1 MPYLGRELTSG
12 NYLKLDDI
20 SSQFDGS
27 TVTFDL
33 KSGGTDFYPG
43 SSFSILVSVAGII
56 QEGDSAYQIENNQI
70 TFATAPASTD
80 DCFIIVLGIALGI
93 GVPGNGT
100 VGLTQLQDSAKLG
113 ISTSNANNTST
124 VSVGGAVTSINFA
137 GPGVTTAFVT
147 PSTGIATIFFQGD
160 GTKLGVSTSNFNN
173 SSSSNVGAAVT
184 QLNFAGPGVTTGFFN
199 AGIATIFI
207 EGDTSTL
214 GLSTSNSN
222 NTSSVKV
229 ATAVTEF
236 NFAGPG
242 VTTAFVTGGIA
253 TVFFQ
258 GGGGSSV
265 GAAGTWA
272 SDSVGVATSKV
283 VGVGTA
289 QAVGTANSEGALQA
303 LGNIA
308 ITDGAL
314 LIDNDISSNVNIPS
328 GKNGLLIGTVN
339 VAVGATI
346 DVATGSVLVVV

>member
-27 TVTFDL
+27 TVTFQL
-33 KSGGTDFYPG
+33 KSGGSDFFPG
-43 SSFSILVSVAGII
+43 SSFSLLVSVAGVI
-56 QEGDSAYQIENNQI
+56 QEADSSYQINNNEI
-70 TFATAPASTD
+70 TFAQAPALTD
-80 DCFIIVLGIALGI
+80 DCFIIVLGLALGI
-93 GVPGNGT
+93 GVPGDGT

-113 ISTSNANNTST
+113 ISTNG
-124 VSVGGAVTSINFA
+124 VSVGGGVTSINFA

-147 PSTGIATIFFQGD
+147 PSTGIAT
-160 GTKLGVSTSNFNN
+160 
-173 SSSSNVGAAVT
+173 
-184 QLNFAGPGVTTGFFN
+184 
-199 AGIATIFI
+199 
-207 EGDTSTL
+207 
-214 GLSTSNSN
+214 
-222 NTSSVKV
+222 
-229 ATAVTEF
+229 
-236 NFAGPG
+236 
-242 VTTAFVTGGIA
+242 
-253 TVFFQ
+253 VFFQ
-258 GGGGSSV
+258 GGGGGV

-289 QAVGTANSEGALQA
+289 QAVGTANSEGALQS

-314 LIDNDISSNVNIPS
+314 LIDNDISSSINVPA

>member
-20 SSQFDGS
+20 TSQFDGS
-27 TVTFDL
+27 TKTFQL
-33 KSGGTDFYPG
+33 KSGGSDFFPG
-43 SSFSILVSVAGII
+43 SSFSLLVSVAGVI
-56 QEGDSAYQIENNQI
+56 QEADSAYQINNNEI
-70 TFATAPASTD
+70 TFATAPSGAD
-80 DCFIIVLGIALGI
+80 DCFIIVLGLALGI
-93 GVPGNGT
+93 GVPGDGT
-100 VGLTQLQDSAKLG
+100 VGLQHLQTSAKGVG
-113 ISTSNANNTST
+113 ISTSNANNTS
-124 VSVGGAVTSINFA
+124 SVQVGVGVTLLNFA

-147 PSTGIATIFFQGD
+147 SSTGIG
-160 GTKLGVSTSNFNN
+160 
-173 SSSSNVGAAVT
+173 
-184 QLNFAGPGVTTGFFN
+184 
-199 AGIATIFI
+199 
-207 EGDTSTL
+207 
-214 GLSTSNSN
+214 
-222 NTSSVKV
+222 
-229 ATAVTEF
+229 
-236 NFAGPG
+236 
-242 VTTAFVTGGIA
+242 

-258 GGGGSSV
+258 GGGGGV

-314 LIDNDISSNVNIPS
+314 LIDNDISSSINIPS
-328 GKNGLLIGTVN
+328 GKNGLLIGTVS

>member
-20 SSQFDGS
+20 SSQFNGS
-27 TVTFDL
+27 TTTFQL
-33 KSGGTDFYPG
+33 KSGGSDFFPG
-43 SSFSILVSVAGII
+43 SSFSLLVSVAGVI
-56 QEGDSAYQIENNQI
+56 QEADSAYQINNNEI
-70 TFATAPASTD
+70 TFATAPSGAD
-80 DCFIIVLGIALGI
+80 DCFIIVLGLALGI
-93 GVPGNGT
+93 GVPGDGT
-100 VGLTQLQDSAKLG
+100 VGLAQLNTEARGVG
-113 ISTSNANNTST
+113 ISTSNANNTS
-124 VSVGGAVTSINFA
+124 SVQVGVGVTLLNFA

-147 PSTGIATIFFQGD
+147 SSTG
-160 GTKLGVSTSNFNN
+160 
-173 SSSSNVGAAVT
+173 VG
-184 QLNFAGPGVTTGFFN
+184 
-199 AGIATIFI
+199 
-207 EGDTSTL
+207 
-214 GLSTSNSN
+214 
-222 NTSSVKV
+222 
-229 ATAVTEF
+229 
-236 NFAGPG
+236 
-242 VTTAFVTGGIA
+242 

-258 GGGGSSV
+258 GGGGGV

-289 QAVGTANSEGALQA
+289 QAVGTANSEGALQS

-314 LIDNDISSNVNIPS
+314 LIDNDISSSINVPA

>member
-20 SSQFDGS
+20 SSQFNGNA
-27 TVTFDL
+27 VTFQL
-33 KSGGTDFYPG
+33 KSGGSDFFPG
-43 SSFSILVSVAGII
+43 SSFSLLVSIAGVI
-56 QEGDSAYQIENNQI
+56 QEADSSYQINNNEI
-70 TFATAPASTD
+70 TFAQAPASTD
-80 DCFIIVLGIALGI
+80 DCFIIVLGLGLGI
-93 GVPGNGT
+93 GVPGDGT
-100 VGLTQLQDSAKLG
+100 VGLQHLQESAKLG
-113 ISTSNANNTST
+113 INTSNHNNSST
-124 VSVGGAVTSINFA
+124 VNVGNGVTSINFA
-137 GPGVTTAFVT
+137 GPGVTTAFVS
-147 PSTGIATIFFQGD
+147 ST
-160 GTKLGVSTSNFNN
+160 
-173 SSSSNVGAAVT
+173 
-184 QLNFAGPGVTTGFFN
+184 
-199 AGIATIFI
+199 
-207 EGDTSTL
+207 
-214 GLSTSNSN
+214 
-222 NTSSVKV
+222 
-229 ATAVTEF
+229 
-236 NFAGPG
+236 
-242 VTTAFVTGGIA
+242 GIA

-258 GGGGSSV
+258 GGGGGGV

>member
-20 SSQFDGS
+20 TSQFNGS
-27 TVTFDL
+27 TTTFQL
-33 KSGGTDFYPG
+33 KSGGSDFFPG
-43 SSFSILVSVAGII
+43 SSFSLLVSVAGVI
-56 QEGDSAYQIENNQI
+56 QEADSAYQINNNEI
-70 TFATAPASTD
+70 TFATAPGASD
-80 DCFIIVLGIALGI
+80 DAFIIVLGLALGI
-93 GVPGNGT
+93 GVPGDGT
-100 VGLTQLQDSAKLG
+100 VGLNQLQDSAKLG
-113 ISTSNANNTST
+113 ISTNG
-124 VSVGGAVTSINFA
+124 VFVGGGVTSINFA

-147 PSTGIATIFFQGD
+147 PSTGIAT
-160 GTKLGVSTSNFNN
+160 
-173 SSSSNVGAAVT
+173 
-184 QLNFAGPGVTTGFFN
+184 
-199 AGIATIFI
+199 
-207 EGDTSTL
+207 
-214 GLSTSNSN
+214 
-222 NTSSVKV
+222 
-229 ATAVTEF
+229 
-236 NFAGPG
+236 
-242 VTTAFVTGGIA
+242 
-253 TVFFQ
+253 VFFQ
-258 GGGGSSV
+258 GGGGGV

-314 LIDNDISSNVNIPS
+314 LIDNDISSSINVPA

>member
-27 TVTFDL
+27 TTTFQL
-33 KSGGTDFYPG
+33 KSGGSDFFPG
-43 SSFSILVSVAGII
+43 SSFSLLVSVAGVI
-56 QEGDSAYQIENNQI
+56 QEADSAYQINNNEI
-70 TFATAPASTD
+70 TFATAPGASD
-80 DCFIIVLGIALGI
+80 DAFIIVLGLALGV
-93 GVPGNGT
+93 GVPADGS
-100 VGLTQLQDSAKLG
+100 VGLSQL
-113 ISTSNANNTST
+113 NE
-124 VSVGGAVTSINFA
+124 
-137 GPGVTTAFVT
+137 TA
-147 PSTGIATIFFQGD
+147 
-160 GTKLGVSTSNFNN
+160 KLGVSTSNYNN
-173 SSSSNVGAAVT
+173 TSSVTVGTAVT
-184 QLNFAGPGVTTGFFN
+184 QINFAGPGVTTGFFN
-199 AGIATIFI
+199 T
-207 EGDTSTL
+207 D
-214 GLSTSNSN
+214 
-222 NTSSVKV
+222 V
-229 ATAVTEF
+229 
-236 NFAGPG
+236 
-242 VTTAFVTGGIA
+242 GIA

-258 GGGGSSV
+258 GGGGGG

-272 SDSVGVATSKV
+272 SEEVGVATSKV

-314 LIDNDISSNVNIPS
+314 LIDNDISSNINIPA

>member
-27 TVTFDL
+27 TVTFQL
-33 KSGGTDFYPG
+33 KSGGSDFFPG
-43 SSFSILVSVAGII
+43 SSFSLLVSVAGVI
-56 QEGDSAYQIENNQI
+56 QEADSAYQINNNEI
-70 TFATAPASTD
+70 TFATAPSGAD
-80 DCFIIVLGIALGI
+80 DCFIIVLGLALGI
-93 GVPGNGT
+93 GVPGDGT
-100 VGLTQLQDSAKLG
+100 VGLSQLNDTAKLG

-147 PSTGIATIFFQGD
+147 PSTGIATIFFQG
-160 GTKLGVSTSNFNN
+160 
-173 SSSSNVGAAVT
+173 
-184 QLNFAGPGVTTGFFN
+184 
-199 AGIATIFI
+199 
-207 EGDTSTL
+207 
-214 GLSTSNSN
+214 
-222 NTSSVKV
+222 
-229 ATAVTEF
+229 
-236 NFAGPG
+236 
-242 VTTAFVTGGIA
+242 
-253 TVFFQ
+253 
-258 GGGGSSV
+258 GGGGGV

-272 SDSVGVATSKV
+272 SDEVGVATSKV

-289 QAVGTANSEGALQA
+289 QAVGTANSEGALQS

-314 LIDNDISSNVNIPS
+314 LIDNDISSSINVPS
-328 GKNGLLIGTVN
+328 GKNGLLIGTVS

>member
-27 TVTFDL
+27 TVTFQL
-33 KSGGTDFYPG
+33 KSGGSDFFPG
-43 SSFSILVSVAGII
+43 SSFSLLVSVAGVI
-56 QEGDSAYQIENNQI
+56 QEADSAYQINNNEI
-70 TFATAPASTD
+70 TFATAPNGAD
-80 DCFIIVLGIALGI
+80 DCFIIVLGLALGI
-93 GVPGNGT
+93 GVPGDGT
-100 VGLTQLQDSAKLG
+100 VGLAQLNDTAKLG
-113 ISTSNANNTST
+113 ISTSNSNNTST

-147 PSTGIATIFFQGD
+147 PSTGIATIFFQG
-160 GTKLGVSTSNFNN
+160 
-173 SSSSNVGAAVT
+173 
-184 QLNFAGPGVTTGFFN
+184 
-199 AGIATIFI
+199 
-207 EGDTSTL
+207 
-214 GLSTSNSN
+214 
-222 NTSSVKV
+222 
-229 ATAVTEF
+229 
-236 NFAGPG
+236 
-242 VTTAFVTGGIA
+242 
-253 TVFFQ
+253 
-258 GGGGSSV
+258 GGGGGV

-272 SDSVGVATSKV
+272 SDEVGVATSKV

-314 LIDNDISSNVNIPS
+314 LIDNDISSNINIPS

>member
-27 TVTFDL
+27 TVTFQL
-33 KSGGTDFYPG
+33 KSGGSDFFPG
-43 SSFSILVSVAGII
+43 SSFSLLVSVAGVI
-56 QEGDSAYQIENNQI
+56 QEADSAYQINNNEI
-70 TFATAPASTD
+70 TFATAPGASD
-80 DCFIIVLGIALGI
+80 DAFIIVLGLALGI
-93 GVPGNGT
+93 GVPGDGT
-100 VGLTQLQDSAKLG
+100 VGLNQLQDSAKLG
-113 ISTSNANNTST
+113 ISTNG
-124 VSVGGAVTSINFA
+124 VFVGSGVTSINFA

-147 PSTGIATIFFQGD
+147 PSTGIAT
-160 GTKLGVSTSNFNN
+160 
-173 SSSSNVGAAVT
+173 
-184 QLNFAGPGVTTGFFN
+184 
-199 AGIATIFI
+199 
-207 EGDTSTL
+207 
-214 GLSTSNSN
+214 
-222 NTSSVKV
+222 
-229 ATAVTEF
+229 
-236 NFAGPG
+236 
-242 VTTAFVTGGIA
+242 
-253 TVFFQ
+253 VFFQ
-258 GGGGSSV
+258 GGGGGV

-314 LIDNDISSNVNIPS
+314 LIDNDISSSINVPA

>member
-20 SSQFDGS
+20 TSQFDGS
-27 TVTFDL
+27 TTTFQL
-33 KSGGTDFYPG
+33 KSGGSDFFPG
-43 SSFSILVSVAGII
+43 SSFSLLVSVAGVI
-56 QEGDSAYQIENNQI
+56 QEADSAYQINNNEI
-70 TFATAPASTD
+70 TFATAPGASD
-80 DCFIIVLGIALGI
+80 DAFIIVLGLALGI
-93 GVPGNGT
+93 GVPGDGT
-100 VGLTQLQDSAKLG
+100 VGLQHLQNSAKLG
-113 ISTSNANNTST
+113 ISTNG
-124 VSVGGAVTSINFA
+124 VYVGGGVTSINFA

-147 PSTGIATIFFQGD
+147 P
-160 GTKLGVSTSNFNN
+160 
-173 SSSSNVGAAVT
+173 
-184 QLNFAGPGVTTGFFN
+184 TT
-199 AGIATIFI
+199 
-207 EGDTSTL
+207 
-214 GLSTSNSN
+214 
-222 NTSSVKV
+222 
-229 ATAVTEF
+229 
-236 NFAGPG
+236 
-242 VTTAFVTGGIA
+242 GIA

-258 GGGGSSV
+258 GGGGGGV

-289 QAVGTANSEGALQA
+289 QAVGTANSEGALQS

-314 LIDNDISSNVNIPS
+314 LIDNDISSSINVPA